1 MTDAS
6 DIELWD
12 RIASGDPD
20 AFGCLF
26 DRHGPRIHAYALRR
40 TADPQLAEDLVAA
53 VFLEVW
59 RRRADVALT
68 QPSALPWLYGVASNV
83 LRHQRRTLRRHR
95 AALDRLDSLPPPS
108 PVLVERQAEAAAA
121 AAAVVDQVRRLP
133 RRERDVVAL
142 SVFEGLPHAEVAT
155 ALGISVGTVKS
166 RLSRARARLDPD
178 RTTPLPAHPP
188 EHPPPIPP
196 DTPPRRTASLTLKET

>member
-1 MTDAS
+1 MTDDS

-26 DRHGPRIHAYALRR
+26 DRHGPRLHAYALRR

-59 RRRADVALT
+59 RRRADVALA

-95 AALDRLDSLPPPS
+95 AALDRLDALPPPS
-108 PVLVERQAEAAAA
+108 PVLVERQAQAAAEAAT
-121 AAAVVDQVRRLP
+121 VMDQLRRLP
-133 RRERDVVAL
+133 RRERDVLVL
-142 SVFEGLPHAEVAT
+142 SVFEGLPHAEIAA
-155 ALGISVGTVKS
+155 ALGTSVGTVKS

-178 RTTPLPAHPP
+178 RTTPP
-188 EHPPPIPP
+188 EQSPPIPP